1 MAACGVWSGCRGQVA
16 PDVKTNRAFAARYAA
31 PEHWLAVRIFEWCVP
46 VRGKALS
53 CLRTSAFCRTVE
65 AARTVD
71 YTSMN
76 LRLTRHL
83 GSLLVFAI
91 LTGCAMPP
99 SGGDQASALKTG
111 TQLASANPG
120 RGSGRLAAPLAYD
133 SRLNALPSSASNSS
147 DTSSLANAAPITAGP
162 NIGDF
167 EQQGRA
173 SWYGRGFH
181 GRKTASG
188 ERYDMHALT
197 AAHRTLPLASW
208 VRVTNQANNKSVVVK
223 INDRGPYARGRV
235 IDLSYAAAAVLG
247 MRGAG
252 VGKVKIEGLTQQE
265 ARAAQEQEQSLA
277 SITPAD

>member
-1 MAACGVWSGCRGQVA
+1 
-16 PDVKTNRAFAARYAA
+16 
-31 PEHWLAVRIFEWCVP
+31 
-46 VRGKALS
+46 
-53 CLRTSAFCRTVE
+53 
-65 AARTVD
+65 
-71 YTSMN
+71 MN
-76 LRLTRHL
+76 VRLTRHL

-99 SGGDQASALKTG
+99 SGGDQASALRTG
-111 TQLASANPG
+111 AQSGTASNAANSG
-120 RGSGRLAAPLAYD
+120 RGSAGLAAPLAYD
-133 SRLNALPSSASNSS
+133 SRLNALPPSASNSS
-147 DTSSLANAAPITAGP
+147 DKSSLANAEPITAGP
-162 NIGDF
+162 DVSDF

-208 VRVTNQANNKSVVVK
+208 VRVTNEANHKTVVVK

-252 VGKVKIEGLTQQE
+252 VGKVKIEGLTPE
-265 ARAAQEQEQSLA
+265 EGRAAARDQSLA
-277 SITPAD
+277 SINPVD

>member
-1 MAACGVWSGCRGQVA
+1 M
-16 PDVKTNRAFAARYAA
+16 
-31 PEHWLAVRIFEWCVP
+31 
-46 VRGKALS
+46 
-53 CLRTSAFCRTVE
+53 VE
-65 AARTVD
+65 AALTVD

-76 LRLTRHL
+76 VRLTRHL

-91 LTGCAMPP
+91 LTGCALPP
-99 SGGDQASALKTG
+99 SGSDQASALKTG
-111 TQLASANPG
+111 SQLTTANNAASQG
-120 RGSGRLAAPLAYD
+120 RGTAPLAYD

-147 DTSSLANAAPITAGP
+147 DTSSLANAKPIIAGP
-162 NIGDF
+162 DVSDF

-208 VRVTNQANNKSVVVK
+208 VRVTNEANQKTVVVK

-252 VGKVKIEGLTQQE
+252 VGKVKIEGLTPQE
-265 ARAAQEQEQSLA
+265 ARAAARDQSLA
-277 SITPAD
+277 SINPVD

>member
-1 MAACGVWSGCRGQVA
+1 
-16 PDVKTNRAFAARYAA
+16 
-31 PEHWLAVRIFEWCVP
+31 
-46 VRGKALS
+46 
-53 CLRTSAFCRTVE
+53 
-65 AARTVD
+65 
-71 YTSMN
+71 MN
-76 LRLTRHL
+76 VRLTRRL

-99 SGGDQASALKTG
+99 SASDQASALKTG
-111 TQLASANPG
+111 SQLSTANNAANSG
-120 RGSGRLAAPLAYD
+120 RGPARLAAPLAYD
-133 SRLNALPSSASNSS
+133 SRLNTLPSSASNSS
-147 DTSSLANAAPITAGP
+147 DTSSLANAEPITAGP
-162 NIGDF
+162 DVSDF
-167 EQQGRA
+167 QQQGRA

-208 VRVTNQANNKSVVVK
+208 VRVTNEANQKTVVVK

-265 ARAAQEQEQSLA
+265 ARAAARDQSLA
-277 SITPAD
+277 SLNPVD